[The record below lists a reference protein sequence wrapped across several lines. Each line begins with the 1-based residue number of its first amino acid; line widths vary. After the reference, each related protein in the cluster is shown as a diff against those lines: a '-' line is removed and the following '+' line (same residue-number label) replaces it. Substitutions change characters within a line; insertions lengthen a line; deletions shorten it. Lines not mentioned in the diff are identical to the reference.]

1 MDMPLHPTWPDLL
14 LRLGLTIAAAAILG
28 FNRERRGHAAGL
40 RTTILVGLAA
50 AVAMIQANVLLA
62 LEGKTPGSFGVM
74 DLMRL
79 PLGILTGVGFI
90 GGGVILKKGGTITG
104 VTTAATLWLT
114 TAVSLCFGGGQLA
127 VGLVATA
134 LGWLVLWAVKR
145 FDLHVPR
152 RHEASLTL
160 SVAAD
165 APLPDVGPLI
175 APLGYEAR
183 FSGRKADAGRV
194 AMSYLV
200 QWTQAESE
208 PVRLDLLDV
217 LAPHCSVDAFTLQSD
232 AED

>member
-14 LRLGLTIAAAAILG
+14 LRLGLTVAAGAVLG

-62 LEGKTPGSFGVM
+62 LQGKTPDSFGVM

-90 GGGVILKKGGTITG
+90 GGGVILKKGDTITG

-114 TAVSLCFGGGQLA
+114 TAVSLCFGGGQIE
-127 VGLVATA
+127 VGVVATA
-134 LGWLVLWAVKR
+134 IGWLVLWAVKR
-145 FDLHVPR
+145 FDLGVPR

-160 SVAAD
+160 SVASD
-165 APLPDVGPLI
+165 APLPEVGALI
-175 APLGYEAR
+175 APAGYEAR
-183 FSGRKADAGRV
+183 FYARKAVAGRIV
-194 AMSYLV
+194 VSYLV
-200 QWTQAESE
+200 RWTQAESE
-208 PVRLDLLDV
+208 PVRQDV
-217 LAPHCSVDAFTLQSD
+217 VDILAPHCCIEAFTLRSN
-232 AED
+232 AEE